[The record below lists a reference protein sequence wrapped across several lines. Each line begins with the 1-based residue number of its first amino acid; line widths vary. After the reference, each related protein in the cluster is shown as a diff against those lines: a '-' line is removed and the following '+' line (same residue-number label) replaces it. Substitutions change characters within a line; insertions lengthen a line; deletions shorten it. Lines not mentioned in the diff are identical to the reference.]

1 MPFSLTVIVSSY
13 FPVFTTIRVYAISG
27 RNFSLAVITLL
38 LAMVLPLAQL
48 VRDSSQVTIIHTDIT
63 RHARFIKHRND

>member
-27 RNFSLAVITLL
+27 QNFRLAVITSL
-38 LAMVLPLAQL
+38 LAMVLPLAEL
-48 VRDSSQVTIIHTDIT
+48 VRGRVD
-63 RHARFIKHRND
+63 RY